1 MEDLVEGSVLAS
13 KGLDVGQLGVIRKRV
28 EGRTGNMVVDP
39 VDRTSIARTRVGLQV
54 VYPHTSGWPW
64 RDSRIAVIH
73 PDFAPF
79 GACWSQMY
87 GYYEGFFAWDRCGL
101 V

>member
-1 MEDLVEGSVLAS
+1 MAS
-13 KGLDVGQLGVIRKRV
+13 KSLDVSQLDVIRKRV

-39 VDRTSIARTRVGLQV
+39 VDRTSIARTRVSLQV
-54 VYPHTSGWPW
+54 VNPHTSGWPC

-79 GACWSQMY
+79 VACWSQMY
-87 GYYEGFFAWDRCGL
+87 GHYECFFARNRSGL
-101 V
+101 VGETVLGG